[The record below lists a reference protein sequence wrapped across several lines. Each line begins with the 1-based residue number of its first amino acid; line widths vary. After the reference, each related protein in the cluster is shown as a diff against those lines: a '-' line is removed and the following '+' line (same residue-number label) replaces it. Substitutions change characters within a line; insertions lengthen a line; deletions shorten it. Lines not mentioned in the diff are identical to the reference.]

1 MEKIRKPTI
10 TEAAPALADLGRRR
24 FVRKLGLLGAGLAVA
39 GSPLGLRRLRAAPT
53 TALGRISYQLSWIK
67 NFQFAGEYIAEDRGY
82 YEQSG
87 LGVDLVAGGPTIN
100 SDPIVAAGRA
110 LVGQSSPDFMGNA
123 VAKGAKLKCI
133 GANYRKTIF
142 CMISL
147 AQTPL
152 KGPEDL
158 IGKRIGI
165 QINNQVIWHAFLKL
179 NRIDLARITTVPVQ
193 YDFGPLVSGEV
204 DGFFGYL
211 NDDVVHL
218 QSTGHQIHFFPFSDF
233 GYRMFTATYSVAADS
248 LQDPA
253 RRAQLVAFMRGEIR
267 GWQDAIRDPALA
279 ARLTVDVYG
288 KGNGL
293 EYQVEK
299 ASCVATNAVME
310 DAVTR
315 QHGLFWMS
323 PADVAD
329 TINTLA
335 AGGVRATPDLF
346 TNEILNEA
354 YEGKTT
360 L

>member
-1 MEKIRKPTI
+1 VQT
-10 TEAAPALADLGRRR
+10 LGI
-24 FVRKLGLLGAGLAVA
+24 LGAGVALAGPAV
-39 GSPLGLRRLRAAPT
+39 RRLRAAPAP
-53 TALGRISYQLSWIK
+53 ALGRIRYQLSWIK
-67 NFQFAGEYIAEDRGY
+67 NFQFAGEYVAEERGY
-82 YEQSG
+82 YEQAG
-87 LGVDLVAGGPTIN
+87 IGVDLVAGGPTI
-100 SDPIVAAGRA
+100 SVDPIVATGRA

-123 VAKGAKLKCI
+123 VAKGARLKCI

-147 AQTPL
+147 AQKPL
-152 KGPEDL
+152 REPGDM

-179 NRIDLARITTVPVQ
+179 NRIDLGRLTTVPVQ
-193 YDFGPLVSGEV
+193 YDFGPLISGEV

-218 QSTGHQIHFFPFSDF
+218 QSTGHDIHFFPFSDF
-233 GYRMFTATYSVAADS
+233 GYKMFTATYSVAAES

-267 GWQDAIRDPALA
+267 GWQDAIRDPDLA
-279 ARLTVDVYG
+279 ARLTVDTYG
-288 KGNGL
+288 QGNGL
-293 EYQVEK
+293 DYRVER
-299 ASCVATNAVME
+299 ASCVATNPVME

-323 PADVAD
+323 PGDVAD
-329 TINTLA
+329 TISTLA
-335 AGGVRATPDLF
+335 AAGVRSTPDLF
-346 TNEILNEA
+346 TNEIINEA
-354 YEGKTT
+354 YEGKTI